1 MNNEYIKYLEQLEN
15 MRHTQSSELVS
26 FIKMFDWNEG
36 YQTRINI
43 IIDETDRKIKL
54 LNKKYNKVIEE
65 VIKEQEWV
73 INGTGLYFGVLS
85 C

>member
-54 LNKKYNKVIEE
+54 LNKKYNKVIEG
-65 VIKEQEWV
+65 VIKEQE
-73 INGTGLYFGVLS
+73 
-85 C
+85 

>member
-65 VIKEQEWV
+65 VIKEQE
-73 INGTGLYFGVLS
+73 
-85 C
+85 